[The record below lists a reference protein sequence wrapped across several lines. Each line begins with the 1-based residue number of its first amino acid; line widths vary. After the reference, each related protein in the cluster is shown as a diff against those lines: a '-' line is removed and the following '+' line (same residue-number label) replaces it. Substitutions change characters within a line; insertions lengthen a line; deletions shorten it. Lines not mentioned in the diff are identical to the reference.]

1 MLQTNLERCPL
12 VAILR
17 GITPDE
23 IIAVSQALIDS
34 GFTIIEV
41 PLNSPRALDSI
52 RLLSQHFGD
61 RALVG
66 AGTVTD
72 VAQVD
77 AVASAGGRL
86 IVSPNCDTE
95 VIRRSVALDL
105 VSLPGCCTPTEAF
118 AALAAGAQ
126 GIKLFPATM
135 ISPATVSALRTVL
148 PPVPILAVGGIDTA
162 DFARYLAAGADGF
175 GTGGSLYRPGCSA
188 DEVRARA
195 EASVQA
201 VAQALAPVETKI
213 CE

>member
-23 IIAVSQALIDS
+23 VIAVSQALIDS

-118 AALAAGAQ
+118 AALAAGAH

-148 PPVPILAVGGIDTA
+148 PPVPVLAVGGIDTA

-175 GTGGSLYRPGCSA
+175 GTGGSLYRPGRSA

-195 EASVQA
+195 EASVKA
-201 VAQALAPVETKI
+201 VVQALAPTETKI
-213 CE
+213 YE

>member
-1 MLQTNLERCPL
+1 MLQASLERCPL

-17 GITPDE
+17 GITPEE
-23 IIAVSQALIDS
+23 ILAVGEALLDS
-34 GFTIIEV
+34 GFAIIEV

-72 VAQVD
+72 AAQVD
-77 AVASAGGRL
+77 AVACAGGRL
-86 IVSPNCDTE
+86 IVSPNCDTG
-95 VIRRSVALDL
+95 VIRRSVALDR

-118 AALAAGAQ
+118 AALAAGAH

-135 ISPATVSALRTVL
+135 ISPATVSAMRAVL
-148 PPVPILAVGGIDTA
+148 PPVPILAVGGIDSG

-175 GTGGSLYRPGCSA
+175 GTGGSLYRPGRSA
-188 DEVRARA
+188 DEVHARA
-195 EASVQA
+195 AASVQA
-201 VAQALAPVETKI
+201 VMQALAPAEKATG
-213 CE
+213 E